1 MKTAGGAVTLA
12 LAVTLLACVQRQDN
26 QSDVSPQTAYPP
38 PPQAAYVPAPRVPPP
53 DLRPRPPVERSG
65 LRNGFAKCVSCH
77 AVTPGFNGIGPS
89 LAGIYDRKAG
99 TEPTY
104 RYSDAMRQSG
114 LVWDAATL
122 DLYLTKPRALVP
134 GTKMAFAG
142 MEDPATR
149 AEIIAFLQ
157 RK

>member
-1 MKTAGGAVTLA
+1 MLF
-12 LAVTLLACVQRQDN
+12 ACVQRQEKRADPR
-26 QSDVSPQTAYPP
+26 SLTAY
-38 PPQAAYVPAPRVPPP
+38 PQAAYIPAPRVPPP

-77 AVTPGFNGIGPS
+77 AVTPAFNGIGPS
-89 LAGIYDRKAG
+89 LAGVYGRKAG
-99 TEPTY
+99 TEPTF

-122 DLYLTKPRALVP
+122 DKYLTKPRALVP
-134 GTKMAFAG
+134 GNKMALAG
-142 MEDPATR
+142 IDDPAVR